1 MNKKKSW
8 ILSLVGAILLIA
20 ALAACVGC
28 TEPKVEDKP
37 TEIVLVS
44 RKTGETAAEEAC
56 LTLFFDG
63 SQYRLERYIPGNRF
77 VRTYDLEGKLLLNQR
92 FLGEKLHSQTAYTYD
107 AEGKLVKSEGF
118 GYNEVYTTYL
128 TEFFY
133 DAAGNLSRKCEHTNE
148 ELMFEYLYDTQG
160 RLVEGYGHLAG
171 VSHTVYTYDDAGK
184 LLRSETEKDGE
195 LSGGWQYTY
204 DETGRLIREDQF
216 RISNGKRIE
225 LTNSYIYDEQGR
237 CVRYNLG
244 GFQGEQSYEEYTY
257 DAAGNML
264 SSAYHHYT
272 GDVSTYRWTYDDQ
285 GRMLSMQNE
294 DYWYVGCSW
303 RYDQQ
308 GNVAAMTSQGE
319 ETIFC
324 YAWPEDLPTWLHE
337 EIAVQIAGLTNLEV
351 YTPRTYTRLW
361 NFEKRNS

>member
-1 MNKKKSW
+1 MTHKQRK
-8 ILSLVGAILLIA
+8 LPAMLLIIA
-20 ALAACVGC
+20 SLAACAGC
-28 TEPKVEDKP
+28 VALPLEDEKP
-37 TEIVLVS
+37 TEIVIVS
-44 RKTGETAAEEAC
+44 KSVGENAADEAC
-56 LTLFFDG
+56 LALFFDG

-77 VRTYDLEGKLLLNQR
+77 VRTYDPEGKLLLNQR
-92 FLGEKLHSQTAYTYD
+92 FLGEKLQSQTAYSYD
-107 AEGKLVKSEGF
+107 ADGKLVKTDGF
-118 GYNEVYTTYL
+118 GYDEVYTTYH
-128 TEFFY
+128 TEYVY
-133 DAAGNLSRKCEHTNE
+133 DDAGNLIQKNAYVNE
-148 ELMFEYLYDTQG
+148 ELQFEYHYDNNG
-160 RLVEGYGHLAG
+160 RLVEGYGHIAG
-171 VSHTVYTYDDAGK
+171 VNHTVYTYDADGK
-184 LLRSETEKDGE
+184 LLYSETQRDGE

-204 DETGRLIREDQF
+204 DESGRLVREDQF

-225 LTNSYIYDEQGR
+225 LTNSYVYDEQGR

-272 GDVSTYRWTYDDQ
+272 GDVSTYRWTYDEQ

-294 DYWYVGCSW
+294 DHWYVGCSW

-324 YAWPEDLPTWLHE
+324 YTWPEALPAWLQD
-337 EIAVQIAGLTNLEV
+337 EIAAQITGLTKLEV
-351 YTPRTYTRLW
+351 YTPEVYTRLS
-361 NFEKRNS
+361 NFEERNT